1 MKFCEECGQKLLKN
15 EKFCPKCGKKQVE
28 EKVAVSKTVKNT
40 EVKKAKSSTEGLG
53 TASMVL
59 GIISLIFSFVFT
71 IFLFPVYII
80 GLILGI
86 VSKANH
92 GKRISGIILNSLAIV
107 ISIIMFFV
115 WIALIVT
122 VAEEYDNQSISIEPE
137 NTNDIVVGKWNCKET
152 EKISDKDSKY
162 TLTVKINDDSTFS
175 LGDHDKIEDTYVTGD
190 YTIDDNPIDR
200 FMKKRVAIALELDA
214 KSKFEDEKFK
224 ENIDKEYVMI
234 FTNLKDKNNSMLI
247 DEDSGKTYICD
258 NK

>member
-1 MKFCEECGQKLLKN
+1 MRFCEECGQKLLKN
-15 EKFCPKCGKKQVE
+15 DKFCPKCGKKQTE
-28 EKVAVSKTVKNT
+28 EKVVVNAPKNT
-40 EVKKAKSSTEGLG
+40 EVKKTKSSADGLG

-59 GIISLIFSFVFT
+59 GIISLIFSFIFT
-71 IFLFPVYII
+71 IFLFPVYLI

-115 WIALIVT
+115 WIVAL
-122 VAEEYDNQSISIEPE
+122 VAIADKYDDKAINIESE
-137 NTNDIVVGKWNCKET
+137 NIDEVIVGKWDCKEL